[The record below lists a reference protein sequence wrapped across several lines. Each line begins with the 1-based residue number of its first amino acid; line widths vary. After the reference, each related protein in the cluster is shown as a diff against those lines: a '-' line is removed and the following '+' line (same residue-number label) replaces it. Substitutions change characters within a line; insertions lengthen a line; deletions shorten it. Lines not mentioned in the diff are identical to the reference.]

1 MSKND
6 KDAEPLPSDSEE
18 YYEPEDWDLPSVIT
32 EEEEEE
38 ECPEILEII
47 EPEEAIGTLFE
58 NIHISTIVTF
68 LLGIFTA
75 IFFYLAKTVFSHIFP
90 GWSQVLLGFLAGLL
104 IVFGASEIIILAVK
118 GIKDKLNWNPYLGG
132 ILSAIGAALAEL
144 VVVTVLLIRSEVDN
158 NPDLAIT
165 SITLILTTVIINIFF
180 LGLSIIFV
188 SRKEPFELPKEL
200 TLFESNLVLGMMVF
214 TFVMLLY
221 GFYYKFTAEG
231 LIETSFSR
239 GVEIVIGVALLLV
252 YGIFII
258 ILVKRL
264 GKKTS
269 TPQTL
274 ITEFF
279 PDEDEVIIK
288 EPSTD
293 VIEMRLVKTR
303 AARTV
308 IAHNPRPA
316 PEPCEVE
323 SKSHTKNGYDRHTA
337 LATLRRFPWIIIVL
351 LIIVGAGGVI
361 WGGELL
367 ASAIE
372 KGLYVLEEDYKLTV
386 PILVYAVVVGTISSA
401 PELIVTFRGL
411 LNPDKE
417 IRQVG
422 LVNQVSAINQTF
434 FILFGFPFLL
444 SGIIGI
450 GIPVSI
456 NITIVMGGIF
466 IMAAAEVLM
475 IIDDNK
481 FDILEG
487 VVITILASVSLLAL
501 ALMGGE

>member
-1 MSKND
+1 MTKND
-6 KDAEPLPSDSEE
+6 NAEPPPSDSEE
-18 YYEPEDWDLPSVIT
+18 YLEPEDWDLPSVLT
-32 EEEEEE
+32 EEDA
-38 ECPEILEII
+38 CPEILEVI

-58 NIHISTIVTF
+58 NIHISTIITF
-68 LLGIFTA
+68 ILGILFG
-75 IFFYLAKTVFSHIFP
+75 IFFYLSRSVFASIFP

-158 NPDLAIT
+158 NPDLATT

-180 LGLSIIFV
+180 LGISIIFI

-221 GFYYKFTAEG
+221 GFYYKFTVGGVVES
-231 LIETSFSR
+231 SFSR
-239 GVEIVIGVALLLV
+239 GVEIVIGVALLSV

-279 PDEDEVIIK
+279 PDGDEIIIK

-293 VIEMRLVKTR
+293 IIQLRIIKTK
-303 AARTV
+303 AARATTTKGTPK
-308 IAHNPRPA
+308 HT
-316 PEPCEVE
+316 EPCDSEA
-323 SKSHTKNGYDRHTA
+323 KCNGKNEHDRHHA
-337 LATLRRFPWIIIVL
+337 LATLRRFPWIIIIL
-351 LIIVGAGGVI
+351 LFVVGAGGVI

-372 KGLYVLEEDYKLTV
+372 KGLYVLEVEYQLEV
-386 PILVYAVVVGTISSA
+386 PILVYAVVVGTISSS

-466 IMAAAEVLM
+466 IMATAEVLM
-475 IIDDNK
+475 IVDDNK

-501 ALMGGE
+501 ALMGGV